1 MNKNFK
7 SNERELIN
15 VVNYFKRKSKQMI
28 ASGAIDEQHR
38 SIQETVDRFVEQIN
52 MHADQRAAI
61 LEQRKILE
69 KIVRDDPSCP
79 KCHSKDMIKLVGT
92 EKNDKGWK
100 SNRYKCRKCNIQFT
114 WNTPNNPWDLLEY
127 IQAKMIQI
135 EEKLATS
142 ATEDEKNLLVESL
155 DNTKSQLERI
165 KPIISAHDAE
175 YLEMTNRDDE
185 MEKLIHE
192 FKNSLLIEKIKM
204 DTWESK
210 TKSRNK

>member
-15 VVNYFKRKSKQMI
+15 VVNYFKRKSRQMI
-28 ASGAIDEQHR
+28 ASGTIDEQHR
-38 SIQETVDRFVEQIN
+38 GIEETVDRFVEQMN
-52 MHADQRAAI
+52 LHADQRAAI
-61 LEQRKILE
+61 LEQRKALE
-69 KIVRDDPSCP
+69 KIVKDDASCP

-92 EKNDKGWK
+92 EKNESGWK
-100 SNRYKCRKCNIQFT
+100 SNRYKCRKCNIRFT

-127 IQAKMIQI
+127 IQEKMIQI
-135 EEKLATS
+135 GEKLSTTAS
-142 ATEDEKNLLVESL
+142 EEEKNLLADSL
-155 DNTKSQLERI
+155 DNAKAQLERI
-165 KPIISAHDAE
+165 RPVISAHDTE
-175 YLEMTNRDDE
+175 YQEMTSRDEE

-192 FKNSLLIEKIKM
+192 FRNSLLIEKIKM